1 MTDANLEY
9 IQDTQ
14 TLVGSRKRELI
25 DVQTG
30 EQIFVDQITKRVYG
44 SKNFW
49 KCYLMDFLTV
59 LGIIDSK
66 QIDVF
71 IFIVENTNQGN
82 NTFIGTYKHI
92 SKEVGVS
99 EPTIAKIMKKLQVNN
114 FIKKVQNGV
123 WLVNPNILMKGNDT
137 KRQILLSY
145 YESEEPISEISM
157 SRTKRT
163 PLPNPNSQQ
172 PQSNKVKRGFAPAVC
187 GQLPHSPRG
196 KGASPLHP
204 QNRPFSSSVFRHTL
218 SGS

>member
-14 TLVGSRKRELI
+14 TLVGNRKRELI

-66 QIDVF
+66 QIDIFV
-71 IFIVENTNQGN
+71 FIVENTNQGN

-99 EPTIAKIMKKLQVNN
+99 EPTIAKIMKKLQANN

-145 YESEEPISEISM
+145 YESEEPINEISM

-163 PLPNPNSQQ
+163 PLPNPKSQQ
-172 PQSNKVKRGFAPAVC
+172 SLEENK
-187 GQLPHSPRG
+187 HE
-196 KGASPLHP
+196 
-204 QNRPFSSSVFRHTL
+204 
-218 SGS
+218 

>member
-14 TLVGSRKRELI
+14 TLVSSRKRELI

-114 FIKKVQNGV
+114 FIKKIQNGV

-172 PQSNKVKRGFAPAVC
+172 PQSNLEEK
-187 GQLPHSPRG
+187 HE
-196 KGASPLHP
+196 
-204 QNRPFSSSVFRHTL
+204 
-218 SGS
+218 